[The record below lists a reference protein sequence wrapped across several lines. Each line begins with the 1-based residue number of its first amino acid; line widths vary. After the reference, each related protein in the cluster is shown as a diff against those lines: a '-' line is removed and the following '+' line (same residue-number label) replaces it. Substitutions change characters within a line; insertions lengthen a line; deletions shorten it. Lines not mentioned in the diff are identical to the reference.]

1 MPRLSFAAAFGRK
14 LAGLFGE
21 MKFILERTGERP
33 DVPVPSEVILEGGLR
48 EWTYERGG
56 LFDLKITG
64 QFSTATQF
72 DADKGGLQ
80 ALANQSRGSIEAIEL
95 VSTLS
100 GRSVISLDGLSLDP
114 PDVVLSVVNNEDG
127 AGLAR
132 LLLGLEDLRID
143 GTRAND
149 RFDRSLLSAFDRL
162 DLSGDNRINLRA
174 GNDAARAGAGRDTVF
189 GGSGRDTIHGGSG
202 RDRLDGG
209 GGNDRMEGGAGN
221 DVLKGGA
228 GADTFILRAGGGRDV
243 VTDFVI
249 GVDVIEVIG
258 KPDVLPEQLATGTL
272 LSTGRASILLR
283 GIDLADLLASG
294 ETILV

>member
-14 LAGLFGE
+14 LAGLFDE

-33 DVPVPSEVILEGGLR
+33 DVPVPSEVVLEGGLR

-209 GGNDRMEGGAGN
+209 RWQRPDGRRCRKRCAEGWGRGRYFHPARRGWTRCRYRFRDRGRCDRGHRETGCVARTAC
-221 DVLKGGA
+221 DRHASVH
-228 GADTFILRAGGGRDV
+228 RAGKHPAARD
-243 VTDFVI
+243 
-249 GVDVIEVIG
+249 
-258 KPDVLPEQLATGTL
+258 
-272 LSTGRASILLR
+272 
-283 GIDLADLLASG
+283 
-294 ETILV
+294 